1 VRIALFLALA
11 ACAHERYVVSPP
23 EEVDDPAAHLAF
35 RAADLDGYQA
45 AFRLTWNGERIGDA
59 RERFV
64 REGEGWRFE
73 RNERVQVLR
82 GGALASGRTRV
93 TILVDNL
100 LVARQIDVERETGP
114 ARASG
119 RAVRLRDH
127 SWEIAD
133 GGAAPHIVDGAAV
146 PATLVP
152 ILVAARGGRGYD
164 GPILVEGAGLASARM
179 VVQVSG
185 RVAHARF
192 ITAAGEIRT
201 EARLDERGF
210 VSGAGGTVGVASER
224 VPPEALDA
232 PFAPPE
238 IVASSAVPVDG
249 RQSPGRE
256 LRLTITGVDA
266 DPPQR
271 LDFQQVAASGG
282 TWRVVVAEQAVAP
295 PADVRERTHHVART
309 LGDDLGVAV
318 LSSEEA
324 LAAGRGDCTAHAVVL
339 ARLLEERGYQA
350 RLVTGFVLEDGALR
364 RHRWVTVRVGKTWIP
379 LDPMLDEAPASTRHL
394 ALAVHGAGLDELAFV
409 DDVAFAGWDAARARF
424 SP

>member
-1 VRIALFLALA
+1 MRTALFLALA

-35 RAADLDGYQA
+35 RAADLAGYQA

-59 RERFV
+59 RERFT
-64 REGEGWRFE
+64 RDGDGWRFE

-82 GGALASGRTRV
+82 GGALATGRTRV
-93 TILVDNL
+93 TIHVDDL
-100 LVARQIDVERETGP
+100 YVPRQIDVERETGP
-114 ARASG
+114 ARATG
-119 RAVRLRDH
+119 RAVRLRDR
-127 SWEIAD
+127 SWEIVD
-133 GGAAPHIVDGAAV
+133 GGTPPRIVDGAAV
-146 PATLVP
+146 PSTLVP
-152 ILVAARGGRGYD
+152 LLIAARGGRGYD
-164 GPILVEGAGLASARM
+164 GPILVEGAGLASAR
-179 VVQVSG
+179 VIVEVAG
-185 RVAHARF
+185 RVARSRF
-192 ITAAGEIRT
+192 VTAAGEIRS
-201 EARLDERGF
+201 EARLDERGL
-210 VSGAGGTVGVASER
+210 VAGAGGSVGLASER
-224 VPPEALDA
+224 VPAETLDA

-238 IVASSAVPVDG
+238 LVSSSAVPVDG
-249 RQSPGRE
+249 RPGNGRE
-256 LRLTITGVDA
+256 LRLTITGVTA
-266 DPPQR
+266 APPQR

-282 TWRVVVAEQAVAP
+282 TWRVVVDEAAVTP

-364 RHRWVTVRVGKTWIP
+364 RHRWVTVRVGKTWVP
-379 LDPMLDEAPASTRHL
+379 LDPILDEAPASSRHL
-394 ALAVHGAGLDELAFV
+394 ALAVHGAGMDELAFV
-409 DDVAFAGWDAARARF
+409 DDVAFAGWEGARARF